1 MTRGRN
7 STWHI
12 AKIFKDIT
20 WDAGIVARSAFRDLH
35 KPRKT
40 KPKKPTDYVRFIY
53 KGQFYRRPIAKK
65 KKSKPPELLKLP
77 HAGPTVVPLPFITPP
92 SNVTAAQKAEA
103 LVASIKPSAGGSSG
117 SQQSTWSWRSWF
129 KLNAPLLILNFGSMA
144 TLVGFTRADVIEL
157 RSLAILGNSTFV
169 IYSLLQ
175 PPPIRWATI
184 GWQFLFASVNGFN
197 VAKILNERK
206 GKVFLTQH
214 EEEIYHEHFEQH
226 GVTPKQFE
234 KLMSIG
240 KTQIIKKGGVLSR
253 QGEQISSVKLV
264 VQGDTRAN
272 AMGRHL
278 TAMGSVK
285 GNRYAMQGGDSGAW
299 VGEMAFLQ
307 SLWDRDHAPKS
318 LQKRLSVLRSESTG
332 QVSETV
338 PAATESG
345 EGTLLKSLQK
355 KLSVSSGLKAES
367 TGKVAETV
375 PATTGIAEGTII
387 RSGLPPS
394 DEPYKYCA
402 ISTIVAVDDI
412 ELIEWSF
419 EDMEKVMK
427 SSRYIQDSLTRA
439 MTQAIVGKVVNF
451 MVSRQSAIPK
461 WSTLLDNWKHASPRH
476 KLQDVEISESEE
488 DEEEEVSRTLKNRA
502 LATSASWLLRHG
514 L

>member
-1 MTRGRN
+1 MVTRGRN
-7 STWHI
+7 STWRI

-20 WDAGIVARSAFRDLH
+20 WNAGIVARSAFRDLH

-40 KPKKPTDYVRFIY
+40 KPKKPTDYVRFVY
-53 KGQFYRRPIAKK
+53 KGQYYRRPIAKK
-65 KKSKPPELLKLP
+65 TKSKPPKLLKLP
-77 HAGPTVVPLPFITPP
+77 LATVVPLPFKTP
-92 SNVTAAQKAEA
+92 SNAAAQKAEA
-103 LVASIKPSAGGSSG
+103 LVASKPSAGSG
-117 SQQSTWSWRSWF
+117 SQQSTWSWRSWW
-129 KLNAPLLILNFGSMA
+129 KLNYPLLILNFGSMA

-157 RSLAILGNSTFV
+157 RSLAIMGNTTFV

-184 GWQFLFASVNGFN
+184 GWQLLFASVNGFN

-206 GKVFLTQH
+206 GKVFLSPH
-214 EEEIYHEHFEQH
+214 EEEIYHEHFERH
-226 GVTPKQFE
+226 GVTPKQYE
-234 KLMSIG
+234 KVMSTG
-240 KTQIIKKGGVLSR
+240 KIRIIKKGGVLSR

-264 VQGDTRAN
+264 VRGDTRAN

-285 GNRYAMQGGDSGAW
+285 GNRYSMQGGDSGAW

-318 LQKRLSVLRSESTG
+318 LQKKLSI
-332 QVSETV
+332 
-338 PAATESG
+338 
-345 EGTLLKSLQK
+345 LKSN
-355 KLSVSSGLKAES
+355 SSS
-367 TGKVAETV
+367 KVAETV
-375 PATTGIAEGTII
+375 PVATGSAEGTII

-461 WSTLLDNWKHASPRH
+461 WSTLLDNWKHAGPRH
-476 KLQDVEISESEE
+476 NLQEVEMSESEE
-488 DEEEEVSRTLKNRA
+488 DEEEEVSRSLKNRA